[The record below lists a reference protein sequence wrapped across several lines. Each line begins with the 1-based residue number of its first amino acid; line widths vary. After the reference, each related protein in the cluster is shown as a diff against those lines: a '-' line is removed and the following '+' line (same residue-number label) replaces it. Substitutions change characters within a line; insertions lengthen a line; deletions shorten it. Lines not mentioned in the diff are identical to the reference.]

1 MISYKET
8 IILFL
13 TILTLGV
20 FMYFVEQTNIDKLFL
35 YTFIF
40 MVAIVKLLYF
50 IRYNYIKL
58 LKFSK
63 INISYF
69 SFLLFVAINILLMV
83 FSFAIDY
90 FSIFIID
97 HNSFSGVED
106 ATTIPKQLFKF
117 FYLSF
122 LLFTNMGVANVVPVT
137 MPAEFMVMFEA
148 IISFITIIFIL
159 SDFANLKASL
169 NKIGK
174 RKVYKGFRKINYR
187 IRR

>member
-1 MISYKET
+1 MINYKET
-8 IILFL
+8 IFL
-13 TILTLGV
+13 YIIILTLGV
-20 FMYFVEQTNIDKLFL
+20 SMYFIEQTNIDKAIL

-40 MVAIVKLLYF
+40 LVAMAKLAYFIKSNYTKLLE
-50 IRYNYIKL
+50 
-58 LKFSK
+58 FSK

-69 SFLLFVAINILLMV
+69 GFLLFVAINILLMV

-90 FSIFIID
+90 FTIFNID
-97 HNSFSGVED
+97 PDSFSGVED
-106 ATTIPKQLFKF
+106 ATTIPRQLFKF

-137 MPAEFMVMFEA
+137 MAAECMVMFEA

-159 SDFANLKASL
+159 SDFANLKESL

-174 RKVYKGFRKINYR
+174 VKGLNDKEK
-187 IRR
+187 

>member
-1 MISYKET
+1 M
-8 IILFL
+8 
-13 TILTLGV
+13 GV
-20 FMYFVEQTNIDKLFL
+20 GMYFIEQTNIDKIFL
-35 YTFIF
+35 YIIIFI
-40 MVAIVKLLYF
+40 VAMAKLSFF
-50 IRYNYIKL
+50 IKSNYSKL

-90 FSIFIID
+90 FTIYIID
-97 HNSFSGVED
+97 PTSFSGVED
-106 ATTIPKQLFKF
+106 AITIPRQLFKF

-137 MPAEFMVMFEA
+137 MAAECMVMFEA

-159 SDFANLKASL
+159 SDFANLKESL
-169 NKIGK
+169 NKLGK
-174 RKVYKGFRKINYR
+174 NKDIKKTEK
-187 IRR
+187 